1 MRLLKDRIL
10 KEVTASEI
18 TSITFE
24 PRKKFIAI
32 GAFQEPVLVYRY
44 PYMKLFKKIIH
55 REKIPITD
63 EEISLNPDLKV
74 IVDPSGDKFKKG
86 NILSPANILFTKN
99 GSKLVIGY
107 ENGDILVYNTQ
118 LWKKESELILNDKI
132 SSMNFIKDNTLL
144 FVLLANW
151 TFHLINTKTWKI
163 NKTFQLKTAND
174 GRAVLTNDLKKIY
187 AITDKKRISVIDVST
202 LEEIHSFKAHNSG
215 INMIKLSPD
224 EDILCS
230 CGNDCKLSLFD
241 LQTNEL
247 LSYLLGHS
255 DEVHS
260 FAFSQKG
267 DFIVSGSEDNTL
279 RLWDSKTYKCV
290 KIMHEIPNSFVMERY
305 GELLVM
311 GNVEGDICTFKFY

>member
-10 KEVTASEI
+10 QEVTASEI

-32 GAFQEPVLVYRY
+32 GAFEEPILVYRY

-55 REKIPITD
+55 REKIPISD

-74 IVDPSGDKFKKG
+74 ITGPNEEKYQKG
-86 NILSPANILFTKN
+86 NILSPANILFSKN
-99 GSKLVIGY
+99 GAKLIIGY

-118 LWKKESELILNDKI
+118 LWKKEFELVLNERI
-132 SSMNFIKDNTLL
+132 TSMNYTKDHTLL

-163 NKTFQLKTAND
+163 KETYQLKTPND
-174 GRAVLTNDLKKIY
+174 GRAIITNDMSKIF
-187 AITDKKRISVIDVST
+187 AITDKKRISVIDVKT
-202 LEEIHSFKAHNSG
+202 LEEIHMFKAHNSG

-224 EDILCS
+224 EKMLCS
-230 CGNDCKLSLFD
+230 CGNDCKLSLFN
-241 LQTNEL
+241 LETNEL
-247 LSYLLGHS
+247 SSYLLGHS

-279 RLWDSKTYKCV
+279 RLWDSKTFKCV
-290 KIMHEIPNSFVMERY
+290 KIMHDIPNSFVMERY
-305 GELLVM
+305 GEILAM
-311 GNVEGDICTFKFY
+311 GNVEGEICTFKFY